1 MHYQKLYKRWT
12 LKDTS
17 FYKLI
22 IQQSLYQAIKY
33 LSKIST
39 NTKSI
44 RYEFIQVENFF
55 IYLYF
60 HKKLEY
66 VNERSALNKIAIF
79 DICMVSIILGEAR
92 IFLSRLP
99 YFVRAYTPVFFFLYF
114 YLWFFK
120 KKDHRIC
127 NNASFQWYM
136 QGQITTYPIFDN
148 HWVWKKCWCDE

>member
-1 MHYQKLYKRWT
+1 MVYLNNNSYIKLSIIYLKSYMKSLRYK
-12 LKDTS
+12 
-17 FYKLI
+17 F
-22 IQQSLYQAIKY
+22 
-33 LSKIST
+33 
-39 NTKSI
+39 N
-44 RYEFIQVENFF
+44 QVEQFS

-66 VNERSALNKIAIF
+66 MNERSALNKIAIL

-99 YFVRAYTPVFFFLYF
+99 YCVRAYTPVFFFL

-148 HWVWKKCWCDE
+148 YWIWKKFWCDE

>member
-1 MHYQKLYKRWT
+1 MNYTAISRLSYQL
-12 LKDTS
+12 
-17 FYKLI
+17 FYRN
-22 IQQSLYQAIKY
+22 
-33 LSKIST
+33 T
-39 NTKSI
+39 NTKPI
-44 RYEFIQVENFF
+44 RYEFIQVEIFF

-148 HWVWKKCWCDE
+148 YWVWKKCWCDE